1 MKKCFALFSALAF
14 SAVMLYSGNVSPL
27 DPDAVYEVVPK
38 EDTLVSRNSSRIKL
52 MGILPVER
60 KIDRGIND
68 ICFVYKG
75 EVALGLDVSYGTL
88 TSNDTDFMLFLD
100 DIRLNG
106 NIFSVNPSV
115 GYFVKDN
122 LCIGVRAGY
131 MSLNGRLSNISID
144 PGPGSD
150 LSLSL
155 SGVGLNSSIA
165 RMGFFMRSYAGIDP
179 KGHFGLFAQ
188 LELEG
193 KAGTTVFRYDMGDGP
208 KTTDSRSMQIRLAF
222 SSGVA
227 VYIMPNV
234 CFDISFGLGGI
245 TYNRILQKDAVGK
258 STGSRTAASMKW
270 KLNLLDIGIGFNVHL

>member
-14 SAVMLYSGNVSPL
+14 SVTMLYSGNVSTSEPENVHASGIGI
-27 DPDAVYEVVPK
+27 DTTAAVK
-38 EDTLVSRNSSRIKL
+38 ANRTKL
-52 MGILPVER
+52 MGILPVDR
-60 KIDRGIND
+60 KIDRGIDD

-75 EVALGLDVSYGTL
+75 EVALGLDISYGTL

-100 DIRLNG
+100 EIKLNG

-122 LCIGVRAGY
+122 LCVGVRAGY
-131 MSLNGRLSNISID
+131 MSVNGRLSNISID

-155 SGVGLNSSIA
+155 SGIGLNSSIA

-193 KAGTTVFRYDMGDGP
+193 KAGTTVFRYDTGGGP
-208 KTTDSRSMQIRLAF
+208 ETTDSRSLQVRLAF
-222 SSGVA
+222 NSGLA
-227 VYIMPNV
+227 VYVMPNV
-234 CFDISFGLGGI
+234 CFNVSFGLGGV
-245 TYNRILQKDAVGK
+245 TYNRILQKDVDGK